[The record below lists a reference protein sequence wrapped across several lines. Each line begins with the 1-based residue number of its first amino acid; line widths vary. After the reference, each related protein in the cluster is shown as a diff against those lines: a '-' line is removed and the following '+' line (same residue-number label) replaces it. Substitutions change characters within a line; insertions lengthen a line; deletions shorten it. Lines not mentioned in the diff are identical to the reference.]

1 MERYPRFITA
11 KGKLTVMIPFLVIVM
26 TMPNNP
32 AGRVLCAKLFPPE
45 VSLGEGRFWEQ
56 ELAYLYTM
64 DDIAKM
70 PSEDQQPCS
79 CPPPLSLQLKD
90 LELIQGKG
98 LVHAVLDCFQCLNVQ
113 LLKKKKKLP
122 QDPLGPQIKGLS
134 FKWFC
139 LVSWFGLPSPS
150 SGQINSK
157 KHVLN
162 L

>member
-113 LLKKKKKLP
+113 LLKKKKKTASGPTWAPNKRSFFQMVLP
-122 QDPLGPQIKGLS
+122 
-134 FKWFC
+134 C
-139 LVSWFGLPSPS
+139 VLVWPPISLFRPNKQQKTCP
-150 SGQINSK
+150 
-157 KHVLN
+157 
-162 L
+162 